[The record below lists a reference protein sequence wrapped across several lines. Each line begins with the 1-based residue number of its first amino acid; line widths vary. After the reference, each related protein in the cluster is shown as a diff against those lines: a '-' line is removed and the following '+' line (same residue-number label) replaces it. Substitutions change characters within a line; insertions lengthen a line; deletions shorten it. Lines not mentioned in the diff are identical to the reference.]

1 MPHQI
6 GHRTYQE
13 SIAYEKAA
21 NKRRKDAGL
30 AGSASDYEAAA
41 NKRRKDAGLP
51 LNAVEYEAA
60 ANLRSV
66 AAGFKNAADQ
76 EIDANRRAREAG
88 FKNAALQENPGA
100 AAPGESIY
108 STDPFVD
115 PRSVTSSAVKLP
127 NQLYYNNEKTAVPK
141 TAASYVD
148 LSPDLAAAWAKIESD
163 PTGESGSYW
172 LPRMGNVST
181 KEAFGKA
188 HAAEDMAL
196 KLGTYNQGDTD
207 YKLGSDPWK
216 ELFTSKP
223 GQFGTSLNYPGDQST
238 AEAPLTRWEQFDP
251 QLPAS
256 SVSTTTAD
264 TTDTTTTADTTD
276 STSSVY
282 VAPEVEIMDLATL
295 TEDMDLSNK
304 LEEIINMNSPL
315 FKAASTK
322 ALQVMQKRGI
332 VNSSL
337 ANEAV
342 MSAILEVAMPIA
354 QAEVQALQQNLY
366 YNTDWSNQQ
375 KTDANK
381 YFYETML
388 TKMKSA
394 LDTQLQKMIQ
404 SFGAWGKYGDWIQNI
419 ITSPG
424 ADQDA
429 WQRMLDAMQ
438 GGGGWPVYPG

>member
-1 MPHQI
+1 MASVAEI
-6 GHRTYQE
+6 EALGVAKE
-13 SIAYEKAA
+13 VAA

-30 AGSASDYEAAA
+30 TGSASDYEYAS
-41 NKRRKDAGLP
+41 
-51 LNAVEYEAA
+51 
-60 ANLRSV
+60 NLRSV

-108 STDPFVD
+108 STAPFVD

-127 NQLYYNNEKTAVPK
+127 NQWYYNNEKTAVPK

-148 LSPDLAAAWAKIESD
+148 LSPDLAAAWAEIQSD
-163 PTGESGSYW
+163 PTGKQGSYW
-172 LPRMGNVST
+172 LPRMGDVST

-196 KLGTYNQGDTD
+196 KLGTYQGDTD

-216 ELFTSKP
+216 ELFTSEA

-238 AEAPLTRWEQFDP
+238 AEAPLTRWEMFDP

-256 SVSTTTAD
+256 SVSTTTRDDTTTATD
-264 TTDTTTTADTTD
+264 TTDTTDP
-276 STSSVY
+276 TSSIY

-304 LEEIINMNSPL
+304 LEEIINIDSPL
-315 FKAASTK
+315 FKAAATK

-366 YNTDWSNQQ
+366 YNTDWTNQQ

-381 YFYETML
+381 YFYERML
-388 TKMKSA
+388 TKMRST
-394 LDTQLQKMIQ
+394 LDNQLQKMIQ

-419 ITSPG
+419 ITAPG

-438 GGGGWPVYPG
+438 GGGSWPVYPG